1 MKLKITYHEKKW
13 VSAYLFL
20 LPAIVILISFYI
32 IPFIIGFMTSLYVG
46 RGMGERF
53 GWFHNYYWLVKDA
66 DFWNSLKV
74 TLIFTGGFT
83 VASGIIGLGLAL
95 LINEPKLKFVNFF
108 KATIFVPY
116 IIALVVIGLVW
127 QYMLNDMFGVIN
139 YFLTSIGLKRI
150 LWLKS
155 SSLALLS
162 LIIIQIWYTAGFNMV
177 LFLSGLQALPK
188 DYYDA
193 ARVDGAGGWH
203 QLIYITIP
211 LLVPT
216 IIFVVLISILNGFI
230 NVFTLAKIVTQ
241 GGPINATNVLILYIY
256 DLGFERLNFPLANA
270 LTYITFI
277 ILALFSFIQ
286 YKLQEKTIFGL
297 RK

>member
-1 MKLKITYHEKKW
+1 MKLKITYRKKEW
-13 VSAYLFL
+13 ATAYLFL
-20 LPAIVILISFYI
+20 LPAIVILISFYV
-32 IPFIIGFMTSLYVG
+32 IPFIIGFVTSLYVG

-83 VASGIIGLGLAL
+83 VVSGTIGLGLAL
-95 LINEPKLKFVNFF
+95 LINDPKLKFVNFF
-108 KATIFVPY
+108 KAAIFVPY

-139 YFLTSIGLKRI
+139 YFLTSIGLKRV

-155 SSLALLS
+155 PSLALLS

-203 QLIYITIP
+203 QLIYITVP

-256 DLGFERLNFPLANA
+256 DLGFERLNLPLANA

>member
-1 MKLKITYHEKKW
+1 MKLKITYHKKEW

-20 LPAIVILISFYI
+20 LPAIAILIIFYV
-32 IPFIIGFMTSLYVG
+32 IPLIIGFVTSLYVG

-53 GWFHNYYWLVKDA
+53 GWFHNYHWLVKDA

-83 VASGIIGLGLAL
+83 VVSGIIGLGLAL
-95 LINEPKLKFVNFF
+95 LLNDPKLKFVNFF
-108 KATIFVPY
+108 KAAIFVPY

-127 QYMLNDMFGVIN
+127 QYMFNDIFGVIN
-139 YFLTSIGLKRI
+139 YFFSSIGLKR
-150 LWLKS
+150 LPWLKS
-155 SSLALLS
+155 PGLALLS

-193 ARVDGAGGWH
+193 AQVDGAGDWH

-277 ILALFSFIQ
+277 MLALFSFVQ

>member
-1 MKLKITYHEKKW
+1 MKLKITYRKKEW
-13 VSAYLFL
+13 ATAYLFL
-20 LPAIVILISFYI
+20 LPAIVILISFYV
-32 IPFIIGFMTSLYVG
+32 IPFIIGFVTSLYVG

-83 VASGIIGLGLAL
+83 VVSGTIGLGLAL
-95 LINEPKLKFVNFF
+95 LINDPKLKFVNFF
-108 KATIFVPY
+108 KASIFVPY

-139 YFLTSIGLKRI
+139 YFLTSIGLKRV

-155 SSLALLS
+155 PSLALLS

-193 ARVDGAGGWH
+193 ARVDGAGGCH

-256 DLGFERLNFPLANA
+256 DLGFERLNLPLANA

>member
-1 MKLKITYHEKKW
+1 MKLKITYHKKEW

-32 IPFIIGFMTSLYVG
+32 IPFIMGFVTSLYVG

-53 GWFHNYYWLVKDA
+53 GWFHNYYWLVKDVA
-66 DFWNSLKV
+66 FWNSLKV

-83 VASGIIGLGLAL
+83 VVSGIIGLGLAL
-95 LINEPKLKFVNFF
+95 LLNDPKLKFVNFF

-127 QYMLNDMFGVIN
+127 QYMFNDMFGVIN
-139 YFLTSIGLKRI
+139 YFLTSIGLKR
-150 LWLKS
+150 LPWLKS
-155 SSLALLS
+155 PGLALLS

-193 ARVDGAGGWH
+193 AQVDGAGDWH

-277 ILALFSFIQ
+277 MLALFSFVQ

>member
-32 IPFIIGFMTSLYVG
+32 IPFVIGFVTSLYVG